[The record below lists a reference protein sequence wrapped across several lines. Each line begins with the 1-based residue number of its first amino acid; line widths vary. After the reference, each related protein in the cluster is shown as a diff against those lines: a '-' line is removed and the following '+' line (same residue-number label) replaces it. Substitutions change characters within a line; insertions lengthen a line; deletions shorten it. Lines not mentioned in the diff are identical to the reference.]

1 MNRMTEWNVVA
12 KFRVMP
18 TDIDVNLAKVSDEI
32 KKVAGDKCR
41 VHTIEEKPIAFGLN
55 ALEVILLFN
64 DKQGGMEEVQER
76 ISRIV
81 GVGEAEVTDLNRL

>member
-1 MNRMTEWNVVA
+1 MTDWNVVA
-12 KFRVMP
+12 KLRIMP
-18 TDIDVNLAKVSDEI
+18 TDIDVNLTKVADEL

-76 ISRIV
+76 IGKIK
-81 GVGEAEVTDLNRL
+81 GVSDAEVTDLNRL